1 VKSRVDITDACEIV
15 ESFHEIFWLNEY
27 GVEESKTEMN
37 QSFYREEN
45 LEFLYFQRPGTASQ
59 T

>member
-1 VKSRVDITDACEIV
+1 MDITDACEIV
-15 ESFHEIFWLNEY
+15 ESFHEIFWLNEG